1 VTIYTEKMTDDDA
14 LPDTLPTLKAT
25 IASQRMEIIQQR
37 AEIAHLKLWI
47 AKLRRHR
54 FGRRSERAGTR
65 LDQLELQLEALET
78 GASEMEAHVEPAR
91 SRSAAPVSASR
102 ALPAH
107 LPRDVHLHH
116 PETTLCPD
124 CGGPLEPLGEDI
136 SELLEYVPS
145 HFRAIRHIRPK
156 HACGRCD
163 RIVQAPAPPRPIAR
177 GLAGPGL
184 LAHVLVSKYGDHI
197 PLYRQSEIHARAG
210 VELPRST
217 LADWVGEATALL
229 RPLVAAVRRHVL
241 SADKLHADDT
251 PVPVLAPGKGSTRQG
266 RLWAYVRDDRPCRD
280 PTPPAVWFA
289 YSPDRQGQHPRNHL
303 RDFRG
308 ALHADGYAGF
318 NGLYKGGQIVEVAC
332 WAHVRRKFYD
342 LHHAHASPLAADALR
357 RIGALYAVEAELR
370 GQPAEVRAKGRQARA
385 GPQLEALW
393 TWLQTTLSQVSQKSA
408 LAEAIRYALTRWTA
422 LTRYRD
428 DGRLEIDNNAAERSL
443 RPVALG
449 RKNDLFAGSDAGG
462 ERAAAMYTLI
472 GTAKLNGRDPDAYL
486 RTVLS
491 QIAEHP
497 VNRIDELLPW
507 KLAAPPAPELPALAA

>member
-1 VTIYTEKMTDDDA
+1 MTIYTEKMTDADA

-65 LDQLELQLEALET
+65 LDPLELQLEELET
-78 GASEMEAHVEPAR
+78 GAAEMNAHVEPAR
-91 SRSAAPVSASR
+91 ARSAAPASVSR

-229 RPLVAAVRRHVL
+229 RPLLAAVRRHVL

-266 RLWAYVRDDRPCRD
+266 
-280 PTPPAVWFA
+280 
-289 YSPDRQGQHPRNHL
+289 
-303 RDFRG
+303 
-308 ALHADGYAGF
+308 
-318 NGLYKGGQIVEVAC
+318 
-332 WAHVRRKFYD
+332 
-342 LHHAHASPLAADALR
+342 
-357 RIGALYAVEAELR
+357 
-370 GQPAEVRAKGRQARA
+370 
-385 GPQLEALW
+385 
-393 TWLQTTLSQVSQKSA
+393 
-408 LAEAIRYALTRWTA
+408 
-422 LTRYRD
+422 
-428 DGRLEIDNNAAERSL
+428 
-443 RPVALG
+443 
-449 RKNDLFAGSDAGG
+449 
-462 ERAAAMYTLI
+462 
-472 GTAKLNGRDPDAYL
+472 
-486 RTVLS
+486 
-491 QIAEHP
+491 AEH
-497 VNRIDELLPW
+497 ID
-507 KLAAPPAPELPALAA
+507 